1 MPGIQVAKLAGLP
14 EEVISLARQ
23 ELALL
28 EAGSH
33 AVITPAADKA
43 QPAAPSQPSQSEL
56 FLPSINPQL
65 QKRLEQLKPDDLSP
79 RDALELLYEL
89 KKLL

>member
-1 MPGIQVAKLAGLP
+1 
-14 EEVISLARQ
+14 
-23 ELALL
+23 
-28 EAGSH
+28 
-33 AVITPAADKA
+33 VITPEALQSAASA
-43 QPAAPSQPSQSEL
+43 PSQSEL

-65 QKRLEQLKPDDLSP
+65 QQRLEQLKPDDLSP